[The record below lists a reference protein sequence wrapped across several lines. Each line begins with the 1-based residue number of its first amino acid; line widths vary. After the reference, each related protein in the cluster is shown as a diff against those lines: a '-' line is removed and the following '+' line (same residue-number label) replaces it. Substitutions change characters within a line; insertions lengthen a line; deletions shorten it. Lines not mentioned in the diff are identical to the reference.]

1 MKSRRISFYF
11 ALFTAFIVYGSCKNR
26 PQLGEYYY
34 IQNYA
39 IFELNSTNDGLI
51 GKAFFFYGKDTFQ
64 IRGHESDQFG
74 YELNLYRD
82 LSNDEPDR
90 AYFVSNENNKWM
102 LLLKL
107 DYRDY
112 IDTFVLIPISKTVH
126 GIIENHYTKPPE
138 LRTLYRDTI
147 IDEYRFQVIVRDWNP
162 ETFYGNSTI
171 VIRNKLTNAVVQQI
185 NSDNFNFNQKL
196 GFGYF
201 DVNFD
206 GINDLMFYNGNNGA
220 YMTMTYDYYL
230 FDKKANRFV
239 LNEQLAEIAGGI
251 GITFDEENKRII
263 SYGRGSCCWHIQRAY
278 IFRNNRFEEVK
289 SLVFDQ
295 QGSSTFDGYHEKFD
309 MKHKVNGVWKTKVI
323 STTSVFDESFIDSIY
338 AAF

>member
-1 MKSRRISFYF
+1 
-11 ALFTAFIVYGSCKNR
+11 
-26 PQLGEYYY
+26 
-34 IQNYA
+34 
-39 IFELNSTNDGLI
+39 
-51 GKAFFFYGKDTFQ
+51 
-64 IRGHESDQFG
+64 
-74 YELNLYRD
+74 
-82 LSNDEPDR
+82 
-90 AYFVSNENNKWM
+90 VSNENNKWM

-220 YMTMTYDYYL
+220 YMTMT
-230 FDKKANRFV
+230 
-239 LNEQLAEIAGGI
+239 
-251 GITFDEENKRII
+251 
-263 SYGRGSCCWHIQRAY
+263 
-278 IFRNNRFEEVK
+278 
-289 SLVFDQ
+289 
-295 QGSSTFDGYHEKFD
+295 
-309 MKHKVNGVWKTKVI
+309 
-323 STTSVFDESFIDSIY
+323 
-338 AAF
+338 